1 MIARV
6 GQIWANATPQVRRPF
21 YIGLAVAAVLAV
33 LVGLGVA
40 NTESF
45 LALPSTFEGVAASQA
60 IWGLK
65 PSNLLMV
72 LPLGAFLVVLARS
85 FIGLKA
91 FGLFT
96 PMLIALAFLQIGP
109 VLGPVV
115 LCSSVLVGM
124 IVTPTLLK
132 LRMTRVGFLGVLISL
147 IVLVLVG
154 LTMALDTKL
163 QVDAFP
169 VIVCALCVERWWK
182 QWGKDGAKPAAKMA
196 LNTFVLALM
205 IEFVMV
211 SDFALALIEW
221 SPLLMPATTAVAI
234 AILGRYRGL
243 RLSEIGR
250 FAPIWLERRRR
261 AKAAAAEALDLP
273 EGVEEDRRKGLPDTR
288 RVAEPLPEPAPE
300 PVPEPNL
307 PPLRLPRR
315 AAYRKPQLL
324 PLHRSHGIVLTAL
337 AGRETALRGMWVI
350 GSAEELKH
358 RGRPQAATA
367 TATDAATAGEPRA
380 RPRLVASGG
389 RSVADWADGRAPA
402 RNAWVIRSVEDI

>member
-6 GQIWANATPQVRRPF
+6 GQVWARATPQVRKPL
-21 YIGLAVAAVLAV
+21 YVGLTVAVVLAA

-40 NTESF
+40 NTGAF
-45 LALPSTFEGVAASQA
+45 FVLPSNFEGVATSQA

-109 VLGPVV
+109 VMGPVV

-124 IVTPTLLK
+124 LVTPALLK

-154 LTMALDTKL
+154 LMMALDTQL

-196 LNTFVLALM
+196 FNTFILAVV
-205 IEFVMV
+205 IQFVMV
-211 SDFALALIEW
+211 SDFALALIES
-221 SPLLMPATTAVAI
+221 SPLLMPATTAIAI
-234 AILGRYRGL
+234 AVLGRYRGL
-243 RLSEIGR
+243 RLTEIGR
-250 FAPIWLERRRR
+250 FAPIWLERRRQ
-261 AKAAAAEALDLP
+261 AKAVRLP
-273 EGVEEDRRKGLPDTR
+273 EGVEEDRRTDLPDTR
-288 RVAEPLPEPAPE
+288 RVPE
-300 PVPEPNL
+300 PVVAVPEPEVV
-307 PPLRLPRR
+307 RLR
-315 AAYRKPQLL
+315 AAYRAPKLRRLPRHSPLVLAANMAAARKLAGVSAIGSLSDRLPDKRARLPQLA
-324 PLHRSHGIVLTAL
+324 P
-337 AGRETALRGMWVI
+337 
-350 GSAEELKH
+350 KH
-358 RGRPQAATA
+358 RAAS
-367 TATDAATAGEPRA
+367 EPRLLA
-380 RPRLVASGG
+380 AAGG
-389 RSVADWADGRAPA
+389 RSAI
-402 RNAWVIRSVEDI
+402 RNVWVIRKVDDI

>member
-40 NTESF
+40 NTETF
-45 LALPSTFEGVAASQA
+45 LALPSSFEGVASSQA

-72 LPLGAFLVVLARS
+72 LPLGSFLVVLARS

-109 VLGPVV
+109 VMGPVV

-154 LTMALDTKL
+154 LQMVLDTEL

-261 AKAAAAEALDLP
+261 AKAAAAAEALP

-288 RVAEPLPEPAPE
+288 RAPE
-300 PVPEPNL
+300 PVPDVTAPATSIPELVPAPTGGA
-307 PPLRLPRR
+307 PPL
-315 AAYRKPQLL
+315 A
-324 PLHRSHGIVLTAL
+324 
-337 AGRETALRGMWVI
+337 GMWVI
-350 GSAEELKH
+350 GSPDEI
-358 RGRPQAATA
+358 RPGARRRVPQPIPDSEA
-367 TATDAATAGEPRA
+367 RV

-389 RSVADWADGRAPA
+389 RMVADWADDWSDDRMAGRPPIH
-402 RNAWVIRSVEDI
+402 NAWVIRRVEDV